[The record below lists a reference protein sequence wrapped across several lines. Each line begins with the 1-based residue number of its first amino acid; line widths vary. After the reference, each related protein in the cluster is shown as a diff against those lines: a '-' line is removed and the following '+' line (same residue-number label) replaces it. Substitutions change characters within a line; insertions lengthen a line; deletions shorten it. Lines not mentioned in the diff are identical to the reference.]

1 MFAGAHSRQTREDE
15 DAHLSPAREMSNQGV
30 NPVALGALL
39 VVQNAGA
46 VLLMRYTRSIPGET
60 EFNTQT
66 AVIMQE
72 VLKGLTCVVILL
84 ATEGTVASAW
94 AKPVEALKTAVPAL
108 LYLLQNNLQYV
119 AVGYLDAASY
129 TVSYQTKTIWSG
141 ILSMVLL
148 NRTLGPNK
156 WLGIVTLSIGVATV
170 QVAGMAREEEE
181 GGGALEPEEL
191 PGGLGGRMFGLAV
204 VLFAAAVSSCAGV
217 YFEKILKG
225 VKVSLWT
232 RNLQLAGYSVVV
244 GLVKLMLSDDG
255 AVMRV
260 NGNFFM
266 GYTPMTWLCVATNAF
281 GGLLVGTVI
290 KYADAV
296 LKDVALGASIAVSSL
311 VSTLLFPD
319 FALTPLF
326 CSGVALVIYAVF
338 LYGGRAKCCG
348 LVDALEAKGQA
359 KPGESAA
366 SVAPLLPEKEPPVE
380 KI

>member
-119 AVGYLDAASY
+119 AVGYLDAATY

-156 WLGIVTLSIGVATV
+156 WLGIISLSIGVATV

-266 GYTPMTWLCVATNAF
+266 GYTPMTHRHQVRRRGAQGRRARRVDRRLEPRLDAPLPRLRAHAA
-281 GGLLVGTVI
+281 LLLGRRARHLRRLPVRRPRQ
-290 KYADAV
+290 V
-296 LKDVALGASIAVSSL
+296 LRARRHARGQGA
-311 VSTLLFPD
+311 
-319 FALTPLF
+319 
-326 CSGVALVIYAVF
+326 
-338 LYGGRAKCCG
+338 
-348 LVDALEAKGQA
+348 GQA
-359 KPGESAA
+359 QRGRGRERRAAAAREGAAGREDLSA
-366 SVAPLLPEKEPPVE
+366 
-380 KI
+380 